1 MIYISHRGL
10 INGPNK
16 KLENRPD
23 IIIESLDKGYECEI
37 DFWVIDNNFYL
48 GHDEPQYNV
57 NLDFIK
63 MTKLWIHAKNL
74 NAFYWL
80 TQSNLGLNY
89 FWHQTDDFTLTSN
102 NYIWTYPGLPLTS
115 RSVMVLPEQNDPNLD
130 NLPKICYGVCSDFI
144 EKIKKTEWIKNGD

>member
-16 KLENRPD
+16 KLENKPD
-23 IIIESLDKGYECEI
+23 IITETLNKGYECEI
-37 DFWVIDNNFYL
+37 DLWVINNNFYL
-48 GHDEPQYNV
+48 GHDEPQYNI

-63 MTKLWIHAKNL
+63 MPKLWIHAKNL
-74 NAFYWL
+74 DAFYWL
-80 TQSNLGLNY
+80 TQSNLGLSY

-115 RSVMVLPEQNDPNLD
+115 RSVLVLPEQQDLKLD
-130 NLPKICYGVCSDFI
+130 NLPKICYAICSDFI
-144 EKIKKTEWIKNGD
+144 EKIKNGN